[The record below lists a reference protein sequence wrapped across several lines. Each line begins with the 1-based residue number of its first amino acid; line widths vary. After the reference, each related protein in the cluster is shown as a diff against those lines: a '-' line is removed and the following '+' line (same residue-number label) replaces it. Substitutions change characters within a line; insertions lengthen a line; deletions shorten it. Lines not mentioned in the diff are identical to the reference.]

1 MTPTRSPL
9 LDAWKRLGA
18 TAAGRWI
25 VSRFVCVKAPY
36 FATIRPTLTVLE
48 PGRVEAVMT
57 KRRSVTNHIG
67 SVHAIA
73 MCNLA
78 ELVGGCAT
86 DVSCPGDMRWIPVG
100 MTVNYLKIAKTD
112 LRGVGTVDVA
122 QMGQPGEV
130 VAHVDV
136 LDAHDVVV
144 FTADIT
150 MRVSAKKRAAA

>member
-1 MTPTRSPL
+1 
-9 LDAWKRLGA
+9 
-18 TAAGRWI
+18 
-25 VSRFVCVKAPY
+25 
-36 FATIRPTLTVLE
+36 
-48 PGRVEAVMT
+48 
-57 KRRSVTNHIG
+57 
-67 SVHAIA
+67 
-73 MCNLA
+73 
-78 ELVGGCAT
+78 
-86 DVSCPGDMRWIPVG
+86 MRWIPVG